1 MSVHFN
7 EHTMA
12 AFLLKCMEEP
22 AYGSPPAP
30 TAHPTPSRPPAH
42 PTPLPPAH
50 PLYTESRILVRPEK
64 KCLKFQQ
71 HQLASYNSYK
81 ILAI

>member
-12 AFLLKCMEEP
+12 AFLFKCMEEP

-30 TAHPTPSRPPAH
+30 ST
-42 PTPLPPAH
+42 LPPAH